1 MALIMGAKGVDDTIA
16 EALFGKTRRA
26 ILGLLFSHPEQAFF
40 LRQIARSVDSGMGA
54 VQRELRQLT
63 DAGILTKTAS
73 GRQVYFQ
80 ANPKCPVFNELRLL
94 VAKTIGIADGLKSAL
109 LPLREKIVC
118 AFVYGSMASGRV
130 TVGSDVDL
138 MIIGDLSFGEVVSA
152 LHPVQDVL
160 GREINPTVYPE
171 AEFVEKL
178 VQGHHFL
185 RSVMSEEKIFLVGD
199 ANELEKLAGQRLAG
213 GTPLRERSYE
223 WIRSNAAHLVSGE
236 DH

>member
-1 MALIMGAKGVDDTIA
+1 MTTDPEMGTMEPIMGAEGMDDTIA
-16 EALFGKTRRA
+16 EVLFGKTRRA

-80 ANPKCPVFNELRLL
+80 SNPKCPVFNELRLL
-94 VAKTIGIADGLKSAL
+94 VAKTIGIADELKSAL
-109 LPLREKIVC
+109 LPLGERIVC

-130 TVGSDVDL
+130 TLGSDVDL
-138 MIIGDLSFGEVVSA
+138 MVIGELSFGEVVSA

-160 GREINPTVYPE
+160 CREINPTVYPE
-171 AEFVEKL
+171 AEFAEKL
-178 VQGHHFL
+178 AQGHHFL
-185 RSVMSEEKIFLVGD
+185 KSVLSEEKIFLVGD

-213 GTPLRERSYE
+213 GTSL
-223 WIRSNAAHLVSGE
+223 
-236 DH
+236 